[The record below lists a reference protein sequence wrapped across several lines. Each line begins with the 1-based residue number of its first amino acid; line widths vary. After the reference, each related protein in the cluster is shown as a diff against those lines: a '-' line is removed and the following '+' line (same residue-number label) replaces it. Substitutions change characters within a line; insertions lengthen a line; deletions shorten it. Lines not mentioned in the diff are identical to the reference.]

1 MVCSLCKGSMGHP
14 NHNEQTCPCGCW
26 RALFIQNQKKNETM
40 KAINILGKQVTHW
53 DDFGVKNHLI
63 SGGRW
68 WLTREWKDE
77 EDIQVKT
84 KCHHCEKTK
93 HMLDFAKPRS
103 YGGRA
108 GRTSASGSYMGL
120 LS

>member
-1 MVCSLCKGSMGHP
+1 MSMWMLSRLVHP
-14 NHNEQTCPCGCW
+14 KP
-26 RALFIQNQKKNETM
+26 KKNETM

-68 WLTREWKDE
+68 WLTRGWKDE

-108 GRTSASGSYMGL
+108 GRASASGSYM
-120 LS
+120 